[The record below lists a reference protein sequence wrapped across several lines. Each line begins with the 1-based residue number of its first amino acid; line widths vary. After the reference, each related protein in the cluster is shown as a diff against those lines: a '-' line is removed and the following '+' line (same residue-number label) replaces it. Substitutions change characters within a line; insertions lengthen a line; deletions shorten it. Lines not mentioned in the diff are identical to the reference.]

1 MRPAP
6 GEALVERLT
15 VEALVVPVG
24 LPILI
29 LCLIAVAACVV
40 SMLFSWGV
48 KRPKI
53 AEYTLDQ
60 KWTRG
65 PQLFS
70 ATEIEPMALPRHF
83 EPADTE
89 GGYASGKW

>member
-1 MRPAP
+1 M
-6 GEALVERLT
+6 EDF
-15 VEALVVPVG
+15 VVPVG
-24 LPILI
+24 LTVTVLV
-29 LCLIAVAACVV
+29 LIAVAACIV
-40 SMLFSWGV
+40 SMLFSSGV
-48 KRPKI
+48 KRPRI

-60 KWTRG
+60 EWTRA
-65 PQLFS
+65 PALFS